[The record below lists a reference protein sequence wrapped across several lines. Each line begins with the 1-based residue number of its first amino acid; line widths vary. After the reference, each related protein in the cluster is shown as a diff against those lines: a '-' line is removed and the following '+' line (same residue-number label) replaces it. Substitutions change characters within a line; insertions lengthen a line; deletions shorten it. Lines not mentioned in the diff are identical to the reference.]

1 MNTIKVFS
9 IISHS
14 LARGKCNGVDNA
26 QFLFLSF
33 VFILGG
39 GGSGG
44 TKLHAD
50 SKWCSYAT
58 EVGTKQ
64 NNL

>member
-50 SKWCSYAT
+50 SK
-58 EVGTKQ
+58 
-64 NNL
+64 